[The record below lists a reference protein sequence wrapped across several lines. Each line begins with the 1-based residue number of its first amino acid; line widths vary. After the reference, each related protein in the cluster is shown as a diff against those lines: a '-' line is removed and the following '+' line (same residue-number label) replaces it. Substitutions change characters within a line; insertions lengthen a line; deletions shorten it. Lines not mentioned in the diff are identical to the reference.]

1 MPYHPIIIDPSRP
14 HPRHPRRPRPT
25 PGRRS
30 PRPAGLPCHGPR
42 PASCRDRRHPL
53 VAILALAAA
62 AVLAGHGRS
71 LRSPSGP
78 LTRPSRSGLRWAPTT
93 TAPVASPSRPR
104 PPSAGP
110 WRAWTPLAAAVGT
123 WLAERD
129 RDGLRSAGSR
139 RRRVAVDGKTMRGAR
154 AANAIGR
161 PAQLLACMDHTTRAV
176 LAQQQVGDAP
186 EEVPGFARC
195 WPHWTSP
202 GCGSG
207 GGRCGLGLFEHD
219 VQGAACR
226 RWVVQQGLRLLEPER
241 VALGL

>member
-62 AVLAGHGRS
+62 AMLAGHGRS

-78 LTRPSRSGLRWAPTT
+78 LTRLSRFGLRWAPTT

-110 WRAWTPLAAAVGT
+110 WRAWTPVR
-123 WLAERD
+123 WP
-129 RDGLRSAGSR
+129 LRSARGWPSGTGTVSDPQAAGGGGSPSTARPGAAPGR
-139 RRRVAVDGKTMRGAR
+139 RTPSAARHSCWPAWTTPPAQCWPNSRSTTRPKRCLASPAAGPTGPRRGA
-154 AANAIGR
+154 
-161 PAQLLACMDHTTRAV
+161 AQG
-176 LAQQQVGDAP
+176 VG
-186 EEVPGFARC
+186 G
-195 WPHWTSP
+195 
-202 GCGSG
+202 
-207 GGRCGLGLFEHD
+207 
-219 VQGAACR
+219 
-226 RWVVQQGLRLLEPER
+226 
-241 VALGL
+241 VALGCSSTTCRAPLAGVGSSSRGCGCLSRSA